1 VFGVTRKRIPDKKQ
15 DDVISNHAAR
25 LQTVLGLLRPL
36 LECSF
41 KCLKNN
47 LKQSYSMFFMKILS
61 SVSYFRKYKFLI
73 TIILL
78 QLISSTTVVN
88 LLQIVGME
96 VI

>member
-1 VFGVTRKRIPDKKQ
+1 
-15 DDVISNHAAR
+15 
-25 LQTVLGLLRPL
+25 
-36 LECSF
+36 
-41 KCLKNN
+41 
-47 LKQSYSMFFMKILS
+47 MFFMKILS